1 VKLALESQNSG
12 VQLPRKPSD
21 NPIHRYFD
29 NHQVFPVIESALRQL
44 SHELP
49 DDPFLFLANIIH
61 QCDRQMSRAQ
71 LTLDVYTYSI
81 FIPERMPESD
91 DAFDLAEIENKTST
105 DADEL
110 FSVYLTNLASS
121 VRRGAT

>member
-1 VKLALESQNSG
+1 M
-12 VQLPRKPSD
+12 
-21 NPIHRYFD
+21 
-29 NHQVFPVIESALRQL
+29 IESALRKL

-49 DDPFLFLANIIH
+49 DDPFSFLANIIL
-61 QCDRQMSRAQ
+61 QCDRPKSRAQ
-71 LTLDVYTYSI
+71 LTLVVITCSI
-81 FIPERMPESD
+81 FIPERMDQND
-91 DAFDLAEIENKTST
+91 DTFDLSEIENKTST